1 MRVEREGARVRH
13 RSLTVASGQRAE
25 VWLEA
30 GAGRVALHT
39 VQVNGSGAVYW
50 KRCSEAGCF
59 GAAIGSSGGCLAHV
73 GKDER
78 ERYFHEVLS
87 GSQALTLQGVEV
99 TEGLWI
105 NFVDVTNGPA
115 YFPNCSIGRDLW
127 LSYSCFGVMRRD

>member
-78 ERYFHEVLS
+78 ERYFHEALSSALRFVCPTGRLTGAWGLQALSWRMVVKS
-87 GSQALTLQGVEV
+87 GSAT
-99 TEGLWI
+99 
-105 NFVDVTNGPA
+105 FRA
-115 YFPNCSIGRDLW
+115 
-127 LSYSCFGVMRRD
+127 FG